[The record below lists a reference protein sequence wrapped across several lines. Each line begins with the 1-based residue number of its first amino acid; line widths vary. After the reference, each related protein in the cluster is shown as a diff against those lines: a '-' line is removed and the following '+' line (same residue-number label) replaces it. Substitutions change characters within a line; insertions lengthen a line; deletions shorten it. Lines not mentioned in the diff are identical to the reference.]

1 MATRKARAIEQQVQA
16 EIPAALLPL
25 SITAA
30 ALTNPRTGKP
40 TAACSQI
47 LADIARLVD
56 FRAAQGK
63 PTVTVTVTVTAAQR
77 ELLRDNHRDY
87 PQLKCFSDS
96 AVHKAAVAAF
106 RERRL
111 FYCGVELVTPA

>member
-63 PTVTVTVTVTAAQR
+63 PTVTVTAAQR